1 MNCREVLLSRHRH
14 GFTLLELLAVLLLT
28 GLLASVAVASFRAA
42 RRIANLQQ
50 ATGGL
55 TALDAA
61 ARREA
66 ASLGRPVQ
74 LLFNLDEQVVQAIDV
89 GMELHRVIDQV
100 TLNGSL
106 RIERIVTPD
115 QSLSAGQIA
124 LPCTPASS
132 SHAALTP
139 SYALRIVDDPGPG
152 SIQKEQW
159 ILVAGLTG
167 QITTPID
174 ENTVTQIFNPRK

>member
-1 MNCREVLLSRHRH
+1 MPRRRH

-28 GLLASVAVASFRAA
+28 GLLASVAVASFRAT

-55 TALDAA
+55 IALDAA

-89 GMELHRVIDQV
+89 GVESHRAIDQV
-100 TLNGSL
+100 ALSGSL

-124 LPCTPASS
+124 LSCTQGSS
-132 SHAALTP
+132 SHATLTP
-139 SYALRIVDDPGPG
+139 SYALRIIDDPGRSSNPR
-152 SIQKEQW
+152 EQW

-167 QITTPID
+167 QVTTSID
-174 ENTVTQIFNPRK
+174 EDTVTQIFNPRKFAPEK

>member
-1 MNCREVLLSRHRH
+1 MPRRHH

-28 GLLASVAVASFRAA
+28 GLLASVAVASLRAM
-42 RRIANLQQ
+42 RHIADLRQ
-50 ATGGL
+50 AVSKL
-55 TALDAA
+55 VALDAS
-61 ARREA
+61 ARGEA

-89 GMELHRVIDQV
+89 AVEPHRLVDQV
-100 TLNGSL
+100 TLNGAL

-124 LPCTPASS
+124 LPCTPGSS

-139 SYALRIVDDPGPG
+139 SYALRIVDDPGHTSNPR
-152 SIQKEQW
+152 EQW

-167 QITTPID
+167 QVTTPID